1 MSAILPALQGTDLSG
16 NAVAFPRDLP
26 LVPTVLIFG
35 FQHDSRQD
43 VNAWKRALDGAGVPW
58 MSLPTPPENVPPQA
72 VAGAAAAMKAHAP
85 EGSWSRTVLINVG
98 GPELL
103 STFGWTADLTA
114 KVLLVLDDGT
124 VLYTHGGP
132 FTDQAAAALLEAI

>member
-1 MSAILPALQGTDLSG
+1 
-16 NAVAFPRDLP
+16 
-26 LVPTVLIFG
+26 
-35 FQHDSRQD
+35 
-43 VNAWKRALDGAGVPW
+43 VPW
-58 MSLPTPPENVPPQA
+58 ISLPTPPENVPPQA

-114 KVLLVLDDGT
+114 KVLLVSDDGT

-132 FTDQAAAALLEAI
+132 FTDEAAAALLEAI